1 VGVLLILI
9 CTVGIVV
16 GVWAI
21 LPALNNPALIGSMV
35 NSGLASTP
43 TPIPVIDREPMAT
56 GTPALSTATPTLQA
70 TASVETTAPLVD
82 TPSPTPVERVI
93 GQAAPLQLSTEQ
105 LLTQTDLPE
114 RDQRLLAMRL
124 KAIDEEI
131 PEVTAKTKHEYQVG
145 DTETLWVTDNFA
157 TPPQNFEVTASLQ
170 FMTDHAYW
178 WVQQGFNIDA
188 GALERS
194 AEQFE
199 THTYPT
205 NREFFGSEWT
215 PGIDNDERVH
225 IFLGD
230 VPGVAGYFSASNSY
244 SHLAEPYSNERE
256 MFFINAGSVSPGN
269 NYFDSVLAHEFQ
281 HMIHWHQDRNEDT
294 WVNEG
299 LSELASFLNGFGPS
313 SFVSAYTGI
322 PDTQLNSWTSSP
334 ADYGAG
340 FLFVAYFLQR
350 YGEEMTKA
358 VVAHPQNGIAGFN
371 VVLAEHHLPETF
383 NDIFADFLVANY
395 LDDPDLDDG
404 RYGYDDF
411 SIAPVAPDARY
422 GVYPVEQQ
430 TTVYQF
436 GGDYIEIMGQGD
448 VTGEFTGSTR
458 VKVVNNDAHSGQYQ
472 WYSHR
477 GDDTNTRLTH
487 AFDLSSVDA
496 ATLNYWTWYD
506 LEANWDFGYV
516 EVSTDG
522 GQTWTILPT
531 AHSATANPSGNAFG
545 PGYTGLSG
553 DGPTWLE
560 ESIDLTPYAGQ
571 EILLRFEYVA
581 DDAVNRPGW
590 TIDDIS
596 IPEIG
601 FFDDVEHGADGW
613 QAEGFVRIDNVL
625 PQQFILQVIEIGEAG
640 VDVRRIPLDET
651 NYGTFTVEGLGS
663 DIQKAVMIV
672 SGVTPVTTEP
682 ASYQYKLVAQ

>member
-1 VGVLLILI
+1 MVGAWLV
-9 CTVGIVV
+9 
-16 GVWAI
+16 
-21 LPALNNPALIGSMV
+21 LPALTNPALVDSMV
-35 NSGLASTP
+35 NSGEAFTP
-43 TPIPVIDREPMAT
+43 TPIPVIDREPIAT
-56 GTPALSTATPTLQA
+56 STPALPPATPTVPA
-70 TASVETTAPLVD
+70 TAAVEATAPVID
-82 TPSPTPVERVI
+82 TPSPTPVDRVI

-124 KAIDEEI
+124 KEIDEEI
-131 PEVTAKTKHEYQVG
+131 PEVAAKTKHEYQVG

-157 TPPQNFEVTASLQ
+157 TPPRNFEVTASLQ
-170 FMTDHAYW
+170 YMTDHSYW
-178 WVQQGFNIDA
+178 WVQQGFNVDA
-188 GALERS
+188 GALQRS

-256 MFFINAGSVSPGN
+256 MFFINASSVSPGN
-269 NYFDSVLAHEFQ
+269 DYFDSVLAHEFQ

-299 LSELASFLNGFGPS
+299 LSELASFLNGYGS
-313 SFVSAYTGI
+313 STFVGAYTGV
-322 PDTQLNSWTSSP
+322 PDTQLNSWTSTP

-340 FLFVAYFLQR
+340 FLFMAYFLQR

-371 VVLAEHHLPETF
+371 VVLAEHHRPERF
-383 NDIFADFLVANY
+383 NDIFADFLAANY
-395 LDDPDLDDG
+395 LNDPHLDDG
-404 RYGYDDF
+404 RYGYNNF
-411 SIAPVAPDARY
+411 SISPLVPDARH
-422 GVYPVEQQ
+422 GAFPVERQ

-436 GGDYIEIMGQGD
+436 GGDYIEITGQGD

-487 AFDLSSVDA
+487 AFDLSQVDK

-506 LEANWDFGYV
+506 LEADWDFGYV

-522 GQTWTILPT
+522 GQKWAILPT
-531 AHSATANPSGNAFG
+531 TNSATANSVGNAFG

-553 DGPTWLE
+553 NGPIWLE

-601 FFDDVEHGADGW
+601 FFDEVEHSVGDW

-625 PQQFILQVIEIGEAG
+625 PQTFILQLIEIGEAG
-640 VDVRRIPLDET
+640 VEVRRIPLDDT
-651 NYGTFTVEGLGS
+651 NYGTFTIKGLGS

-672 SGVTPVTTEP
+672 SGTAPVTTEP
-682 ASYQYKLVAQ
+682 ASYQYKLVTP